1 MPATLSRRPAM
12 PATGATAV
20 GSLAVRFAMALAL
33 VLSTLVGISLATPS
47 SASAAGIKPATRYT
61 AAAIAIAPLYK
72 GRPYRWGAVGPS
84 SFDCSGYTKFVFN
97 RAGKALPRTAAAQ
110 YRVTK
115 KIARSQAR
123 PGDLVFLKG
132 RGGIY
137 HVGIY
142 AGNGTYWHA
151 PRPGKV
157 VNKSKIYG
165 NWVVGTL

>member
-12 PATGATAV
+12 PAAASSASALV
-20 GSLAVRFAMALAL
+20 IRFAMALAL

-47 SASAAGIKPATRYT
+47 PARAAGLRPATRYT

-97 RAGKALPRTAAAQ
+97 KAGKSLPRTAAAQ

-115 KIARSQAR
+115 KISRSQAR

-151 PRPGKV
+151 PRTGSTVK
-157 VNKSKIYG
+157 KAKIYG